1 MLDAMVLAVNEGLS
15 YDGIV
20 SIPEVGLEDSGR
32 RPGLAARL
40 EDGMVRLL
48 FLLLTTTTD
57 GSCGS
62 GAASFVGGGYVN
74 HFSCKS
80 LSQEAC

>member
-20 SIPEVGLEDSGR
+20 SIPEVGLEDFGR
-32 RPGLAARL
+32 RPGPAGRL
-40 EDGMVRLL
+40 KDGMVRPL
-48 FLLLTTTTD
+48 FFLPTTTTD

-62 GAASFVGGGYVN
+62 GAASFMGDGCVN
-74 HFSCKS
+74 RFSYKS
-80 LSQEAC
+80 SEEAC